1 MSRRRPPGYVYT
13 LVCADAEYTQV
24 NFQFAAPFGIIFD
37 RFAYL
42 QGRPRLF
49 VIDFHRLIQVRA
61 AQMSLTRQ
69 CPARAIYCPKPFV
82 FTTQEIPSR
91 VAVILFNFSVK
102 M

>member
-1 MSRRRPPGYVYT
+1 M
-13 LVCADAEYTQV
+13 CADAEYTQV

-61 AQMSLTRQ
+61 AQMSLTAFSAL
-69 CPARAIYCPKPFV
+69 PARAILIRVTNHSF
-82 FTTQEIPSR
+82 FTI
-91 VAVILFNFSVK
+91 
-102 M
+102 

>member
-1 MSRRRPPGYVYT
+1 MTSPAGYVYT

-49 VIDFHRLIQVRA
+49 VIDFHRLIQVPQTCAPTCPRIPDEPRI
-61 AQMSLTRQ
+61 SP
-69 CPARAIYCPKPFV
+69 PARTNPCDKPFV
-82 FTTQEIPSR
+82 FTNQEIR
-91 VAVILFNFSVK
+91 VE
-102 M
+102 